1 MGNLIGTESGA
12 KMSGTNMPTLVIR
25 VVRPQN
31 MQDARNNF
39 LKTFEGQYLP
49 IHYIASVPTNDK
61 GSFTF
66 MMVQQGGR
74 SGNISS
80 NMKPFPSPAGSN
92 IVCNPEFFV
101 SGTSPPQP
109 IPGKVPQ
116 GSPMVKVTIEV
127 EIVNSRVT
135 SRVTVIAAPSIT
147 SLTLSKPVATWVL
160 DAAGWTTAGIT
171 TSEAETLSN
180 EEYYWMPKAK
190 FSLRQNFHDLRDLRT
205 LGPKA
210 PEKASRP
217 SLTHEELGSKTLL
230 RLSLA
235 GPGLGMQQNATGEFA
250 FGGEYVPIAIFTNN
264 FVSQRVMIKRN
275 GRTPVRDA
283 PMSEFGPPDQRVVYH
298 PDFFFPPMLGGNA
311 TPRQKP
317 GLIPARSPLVT
328 IDQELTPNTPAVF
341 RFARVKSDTERVQV
355 AQGTAREPNF
365 AIAIESIKFNVS
377 LPSFPNSRFA
387 ARR

>member
-1 MGNLIGTESGA
+1 MGNNIGVPTDGS
-12 KMSGTNMPTLVIR
+12 KLPTLVIR

-31 MQDARNNF
+31 MQDARNTF
-39 LKTFEGQYLP
+39 LKEFEGQYLP
-49 IHYIASVPTNDK
+49 IHYLASVPTNDK

-66 MMVQQGGR
+66 MLVKQGGR

-80 NMKPFPSPAGSN
+80 NMKPVPSPAGSKV
-92 IVCNPEFFV
+92 VCNPEFFYN
-101 SGTSPPQP
+101 GTSP

-116 GSPMVKVTIEV
+116 RSPMVKVTIEV
-127 EIVNSRVT
+127 AIVNSRMT
-135 SRVTVIAAPSIT
+135 SKVTVIAAPSIT

-190 FSLRQNFHDLRDLRT
+190 FSFRQDFHDLRDLRT
-205 LGPKA
+205 LGPKV

-217 SLTHEELGSKTLL
+217 LLTHEELGSKKLL

-250 FGGEYVPIAIFTNN
+250 FAGEYVPIAIFTNN
-264 FVSQRVMIKRN
+264 FVFQRVMIKRN
-275 GRTPVRDA
+275 GVRDT

-298 PDFFFPPMLGGNA
+298 PDFFFPPMLGGTA

-341 RFARVKSDTERVQV
+341 RFARVKSDTAKVQV

-365 AIAIESIKFNVS
+365 AIAIESINFNVS
-377 LPSFPNSRFA
+377 TQVSP
-387 ARR
+387 